1 MLSKKNYL
9 YKGYL
14 LVDIIGDRMNMKVVF
29 RVDASFQIGTGHVM
43 RCLTLAEELKDRGHE
58 VIFIS
63 RELRGHLCDL
73 INQRGYQVYCL
84 PSQNKII
91 NNCDTKHAQWLETS
105 WEIDAQQT
113 IEIIDKYIKCVDWLI
128 IDHYALDHKW
138 ESRLKNYSKRI
149 MVIDDLADRK
159 HMCDILLDQN
169 YYLNLENRYENLVSL
184 QCKRLLG
191 PTYALLRNEFIDLR
205 KELNNKV
212 DNDIRNILVF
222 FGGSDP
228 TNETLKTLYAL
239 NILDCNNINIDVVV
253 GVSNPHKDKIRDYCS
268 HFPNI
273 NFHCGIDYMASLMVQ
288 ADLAICAGGTTTW
301 ERYCMGLPAILISVA
316 YNQIEICQA
325 LSRLGIDYY
334 LGESEEVNGKDII
347 NAFYKFQSGDINLQN
362 SSIKALEIVDGLGKY
377 RVINELLK
385 Y

>member
-1 MLSKKNYL
+1 
-9 YKGYL
+9 
-14 LVDIIGDRMNMKVVF
+14 MKVVF

-63 RELRGHLCDL
+63 RKLKGHLCDL
-73 INQRGYQVYCL
+73 INQRGYQAYCL
-84 PSQNKII
+84 PSQNKTI

-138 ESRLKNYSKRI
+138 ESQLKNYSKRI

-159 HMCDILLDQN
+159 HLCDILLDQN
-169 YYLNLENRYENLVSL
+169 YYLNFEYRYKYLVPSN
-184 QCKRLLG
+184 CKLLLG
-191 PTYALLRNEFIDLR
+191 PKYALLRDEFIDLR
-205 KELNNKV
+205 KNLNNKK
-212 DNDIRNILVF
+212 NDEINNILVF

-228 TNETLKTLYAL
+228 TNETLKALYAL
-239 NILDCNNINIDVVV
+239 NKLDYNKINIDVVV
-253 GVSNPHKDKIRDYCS
+253 GVSNPHKDKIKDYCS
-268 HFPNI
+268 RFPNI
-273 NFHCGIDYMASLMVQ
+273 NFHCGIDYMARLMKQ
-288 ADLAICAGGTTTW
+288 ADLAICAGGSTTW

-334 LGESEEVNGKDII
+334 LGKSEEVGDKDII
-347 NAFYKFQSGDINLQN
+347 NAFYKFQKGDINLSQA
-362 SSIKALEIVDGLGKY
+362 SMKALKIVDGLGKY
-377 RVINELLK
+377 RVVNELLK
-385 Y
+385 IKSQG

>member
-1 MLSKKNYL
+1 MLT
-9 YKGYL
+9 
-14 LVDIIGDRMNMKVVF
+14 MKVVF

-63 RELRGHLCDL
+63 RKLRGHLCEL
-73 INQRGYQVYCL
+73 INQRGFQVYCL

-253 GVSNPHKDKIRDYCS
+253 GVSNPYKYRIKDYCS
-268 HFPNI
+268 RFPNI
-273 NFHCGIDYMASLMVQ
+273 NFHCGIDYMAKLMKQ
-288 ADLAICAGGTTTW
+288 SNLAICAGGSTTW

-325 LSRLGIDYY
+325 LSSLGIDYY
-334 LGESEEVNGKDII
+334 LGKSEEVNEKDII
-347 NAFYKFQSGDINLQN
+347 SALYKFQNKDINL
-362 SSIKALEIVDGLGKY
+362 SHASMKALEIVDGLGKY
-377 RVINELLK
+377 RVINELFK
-385 Y
+385 F